1 MVACVCFEG
10 SHFLVHILSIS
21 QIHVWEVLFNC
32 WKVGKEVDELELTP
46 MIYFNWSERCLL

>member
-1 MVACVCFEG
+1 MFLKAVTFFSPYSQHFSNSRLG
-10 SHFLVHILSIS
+10 SA
-21 QIHVWEVLFNC
+21 FNC